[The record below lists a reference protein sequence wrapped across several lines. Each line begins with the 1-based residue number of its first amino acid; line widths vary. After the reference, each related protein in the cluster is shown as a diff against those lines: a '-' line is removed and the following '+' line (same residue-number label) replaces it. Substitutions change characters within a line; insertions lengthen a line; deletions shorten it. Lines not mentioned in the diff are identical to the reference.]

1 MVATHRSATSR
12 LGTWVIDSGA
22 SHNYSN
28 NIRDFRKAS
37 LTETKM
43 LIKLGDN
50 STVHANKKGIVRLKG
65 IDIEAFFV
73 PEFRIS
79 LLFVSQLDT
88 SGLRA
93 TFKSGVCSI
102 TDSHGKSV
110 LKGGLENGLYTLTIE
125 GSAYVSEL
133 RSYNRKTRHS
143 NSIDIWHQRFGH
155 LNYIDVKRI
164 LETTLKTPWKLPDS
178 VSLCQT
184 WIQTKQQQRIAYTPS
199 SRTSIPFELIHS
211 YLCGPIKGSIGG
223 SQYYIVYIDDCTR
236 YTEVYF
242 LVTKSAEEISA
253 KFQNYQTWVEAR
265 EFRIKRFRC
274 DNG

>member
-1 MVATHRSATSR
+1 MVATYRSATSR

-43 LIKLGDN
+43 LIKLRDN

-65 IDIEAFFV
+65 VDIEAFFV
-73 PEFRIS
+73 LEFRIS
-79 LLFVSQLDT
+79 LLSVSQLDT

-125 GSAYVSEL
+125 GS
-133 RSYNRKTRHS
+133 T
-143 NSIDIWHQRFGH
+143 
-155 LNYIDVKRI
+155 
-164 LETTLKTPWKLPDS
+164 
-178 VSLCQT
+178 
-184 WIQTKQQQRIAYTPS
+184 
-199 SRTSIPFELIHS
+199 
-211 YLCGPIKGSIGG
+211 
-223 SQYYIVYIDDCTR
+223 
-236 YTEVYF
+236 
-242 LVTKSAEEISA
+242 
-253 KFQNYQTWVEAR
+253 
-265 EFRIKRFRC
+265 
-274 DNG
+274 